1 MKYVIG
7 LILVLMFLVSCT
19 KQNGIQQQ
27 QQPSVEEF
35 QQFAVTTVKFA
46 KVAKFIKREVSYFS
60 NKPLLKNVKM
70 FRYDGNNRCIEIKI
84 GSIDSSSPN
93 PAFNLSQ
100 TLSFTYDNNTTLLP
114 SSFSSVRTVFPN
126 LVTVFYYKYNNSGLK
141 ITDSVRVKNQAG
153 EPADR
158 TVHYVYDKDRVY
170 ATPVLTGFSMDNIP
184 LDTLDLLKA
193 GNIEKLTSKMKNATG
208 VTVTNYTFSY
218 DKHVNPYNKLNIANS
233 LYFESS
239 ALGLG
244 YNVPLE
250 THYMGVTSNNM
261 VSWTTGS
268 YTVVMKYLYD
278 ADNYPVKKEL
288 IMPGVADPYQVSIF
302 EY

>member
-1 MKYVIG
+1 MKYINGLVI
-7 LILVLMFLVSCT
+7 LIFLVSCN
-19 KQNGIQQQ
+19 KQMEIK
-27 QQPSVEEF
+27 QPQFPVEEF

-46 KVAKFIKREVSYFS
+46 KAAKFLKREVSYLS
-60 NKPLLKNVKM
+60 NKPLLKNVRM
-70 FRYDGNNRCIEIKI
+70 FSYDGNNRCIEIKV
-84 GSIDSSSPN
+84 GTIDSSSAN
-93 PAFNLSQ
+93 PAFILTQ
-100 TLSFTYDNNTTLLP
+100 ILSFSYDNNNTLLP
-114 SSFSSVRTVFPN
+114 SAFSSVRTVFPN

-158 TVHYVYDKDRVY
+158 TVHYVYDKERVY

-193 GNIEKLTSKMKNATG
+193 GNIEKLTSKIKNSNSVSV
-208 VTVTNYTFSY
+208 VTYTFSY
-218 DKHVNPYNKLNIANS
+218 DQHVNPYSKLNIANS

-250 THYMGVTSNNM
+250 THYMGVTTNNM
-261 VSWTTGS
+261 TAWTTGT
-268 YTVVMKYLYD
+268 YTVTMKYLYD
-278 ADNYPVKKEL
+278 KDNYPVKKEMM
-288 IMPGVADPYQVSIF
+288 MPGVSGPYQVSFF